1 MISTHSVKAGRKTH
15 KLKASMRAQV
25 RLEEE
30 TGQPIGEILNQ
41 LLSGSGGVKLVSQAW
56 AAFLDDGAGVELDDA
71 LDLLD
76 ALGGANSAGE
86 HLAKTL
92 QNAFPFLR
100 DEEPEGNEP
109 GEGDAGNAESP
120 AA

>member
-1 MISTHSVKAGRKTH
+1 MISTHSVKVGKKTH

-30 TGQPIGEILNQ
+30 TGKPIGEILNQ
-41 LLSGSGGVKLVSQAW
+41 LLSGAGGVKLVSRAW
-56 AAFLDDGAGVELDDA
+56 AAFLDDGAGVDLEDA

-76 ALGGANSAGE
+76 ALGGANAAGE
-86 HLAKTL
+86 HLAKAL
-92 QNAFPFLR
+92 ENAFPFLR
-100 DEEPEGNEP
+100 EDEADGDEG
-109 GEGDAGNAESP
+109 GAGNAESP

>member
-1 MISTHSVKAGRKTH
+1 MISTHSVKVGKKTH

-30 TGQPIGEILNQ
+30 TGKPIGEILSQ
-41 LLSGSGGVKLVSQAW
+41 LLSGAGGVTLVSQAW
-56 AAFLDDGAGVELDDA
+56 AAFLEDGAGVELDDA

-76 ALGGANSAGE
+76 ALGGANAAGE
-86 HLAKTL
+86 HLSKAL

-100 DEEPEGNEP
+100 EEEGEG